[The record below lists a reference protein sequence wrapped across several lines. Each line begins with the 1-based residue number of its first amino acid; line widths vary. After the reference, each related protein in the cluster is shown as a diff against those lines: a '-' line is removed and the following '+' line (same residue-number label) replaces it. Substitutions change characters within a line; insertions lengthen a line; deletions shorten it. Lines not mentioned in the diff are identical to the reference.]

1 MATLTTLDK
10 IEQNG
15 VLVTLGGTQ
24 GPPGARGDHPQT
36 PISID
41 VNDIE
46 MDCTDSAYFRI
57 NLNADIVNLPT
68 PINPVDGQRAIIEFV
83 QDGVGGH
90 TYTLDAAYNQNQFV
104 VAGGGTPNSIDI
116 MGICYNEPRDEW
128 LVLAFSR
135 GY

>member
-1 MATLTTLDK
+1 MATLTTLEK

-24 GPPGARGDHPQT
+24 GPPGARGDYPQT
-36 PISID
+36 PISVD
-41 VNDIE
+41 ANSIE
-46 MDCTDSAYFRI
+46 MDCTESAYFRI
-57 NLNADIVNLPT
+57 SVDGDINLPT
-68 PINPVDGQRAIIEFV
+68 PINGVDGQRVIIEFV

-90 TYTLDAAYNQNQFV
+90 NYILDAAYNQNQFT
-104 VAGGGTPNSIDI
+104 VAADGTPNSIDI
-116 MGICYNEPRDEW
+116 MGICYNQPRDEW